1 MIATIHCTTI
11 ENAGVSYF
19 GCTCAKCLKN
29 KPSFAIAYSI
39 LGWNIIQLESEPI
52 TTIIAIIA
60 TMTPAALPI
69 NGILDANKA
78 IGASEAASSSTD
90 NKPDET
96 TVRLTY
102 NAKTITA
109 VKINP
114 FGKFLPGSF
123 ISPDI

>member
-1 MIATIHCTTI
+1 
-11 ENAGVSYF
+11 
-19 GCTCAKCLKN
+19 
-29 KPSFAIAYSI
+29 
-39 LGWNIIQLESEPI
+39 
-52 TTIIAIIA
+52 
-60 TMTPAALPI
+60 MTPAALPI